1 MKSTAGSP
9 QWLVT
14 ALDDSLLALGATAD
28 EPTRRK
34 QIEQVLDSW
43 NMRGRTYHNARYLGR
58 VLEHL
63 GTLEEAAVDPDSL
76 RVAYAYRGALEEVG
90 WEDSGIDPI
99 PASIPA
105 TGSLRGL
112 SDLGVPPEKVE
123 RVAHL
128 IEQLSTHIPDEDDL
142 DARLMIDADMAVLA
156 AAPQHYRA
164 FLNGLRRES
173 PHMDSVVFLRH
184 RRRAIRRVLS
194 RRHIFFSP
202 LGRKWDEAARENL
215 EAELESIE
223 SQLLAAGEDLEDHA
237 EEADVKEQRVIRRSV
252 RTASAQAKES
262 GQLSGEGGQ
271 VAQPTEPSDP
281 LVPAEQAEADPA
293 PVSDSATTSTLEII
307 PEFWEKP
314 RQRGR

>member
-1 MKSTAGSP
+1 MRDTTGSP
-9 QWLVT
+9 QWLVS
-14 ALDDSLLALGATAD
+14 ALDDSLVALGATAD
-28 EPTRRK
+28 EATRRK
-34 QIEQVLDSW
+34 EVEQVLDSW

-58 VLEHL
+58 VLEYL

-90 WEDSGIDPI
+90 WEDSGLGRI

-105 TGSLRGL
+105 TGSLQSLR
-112 SDLGVPPEKVE
+112 DLGVPSEKVD
-123 RVAHL
+123 RVANL

-164 FLNGLRRES
+164 FLNGLRHES
-173 PHMDSVVFLRH
+173 PHMDSVVFLQH
-184 RRRAIRRVLS
+184 RRRAIRRVLA

-202 LGRKWDEAARENL
+202 VGRKWDEAARENL
-215 EAELESIE
+215 EAELENIE
-223 SQLLAAGEDLEDHA
+223 SQLLAAGEDLEDHTK
-237 EEADVKEQRVIRRSV
+237 EADVKEQRVIRRSV
-252 RTASAQAKES
+252 RVPVVPTRGTTEMVP
-262 GQLSGEGGQ
+262 LSN
-271 VAQPTEPSDP
+271 PSEPEA
-281 LVPAEQAEADPA
+281 PAEQPETTPPPA
-293 PVSDSATTSTLEII
+293 SDSATTSTLEII